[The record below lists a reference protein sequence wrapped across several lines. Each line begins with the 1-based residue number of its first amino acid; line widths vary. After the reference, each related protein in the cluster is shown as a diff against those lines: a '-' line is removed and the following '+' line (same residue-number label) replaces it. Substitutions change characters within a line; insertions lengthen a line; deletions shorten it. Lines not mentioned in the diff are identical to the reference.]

1 MHLRACIYLNLLK
14 CCCCCFLNTCSPCF
28 VGSSEGSVI
37 AYYLSEFSVP
47 VGQEAAV
54 DRAMNGMDKLVDKV
68 QRTMFRPGNAL
79 VVDDVMSSG
88 RV

>member
-1 MHLRACIYLNLLK
+1 MLLLLLLFKYLFALL
-14 CCCCCFLNTCSPCF
+14 C
-28 VGSSEGSVI
+28 SSEGSVI

-47 VGQEAAV
+47 VGQEAAI
-54 DRAMNGMDKLVDKV
+54 DRAMNGMDKLADKE
-68 QRTMFRPGNAL
+68 QRTLYRPGNAL